1 MQKGNNKRRL
11 AIALIL
17 AAATGAALLFAIS
30 ASTHAAPVH
39 TVPVKIAGVT
49 KVLASAG
56 STGVSQS
63 ITTPHSFL
71 SSGPCRRCLSAHY
84 YSAQV
89 LGLAPLAS

>member
-1 MQKGNNKRRL
+1 MHKSNSKRTL

-17 AAATGAALLFAIS
+17 AAAAGAALLFAIS

-39 TVPVKIAGVT
+39 TVPVKISGAT

-56 STGVSQS
+56 STGVSKS
-63 ITTPHSFL
+63 VTPPHSFL